1 MRNIRCLFRGRGGV
15 GCLFLLCEAGGA
27 NPSVSNIVSP
37 VSEECPAPDIM
48 RACMHRGVK
57 DSQGPGECLEIKMM
71 MTAEMMTLMMIGWW
85 WSGARWD
92 RMQAAKA

>member
-1 MRNIRCLFRGRGGV
+1 MSFSGAGWV

-37 VSEECPAPDIM
+37 VSEECPASDIM
-48 RACMHRGVK
+48 RACMHCGVK
-57 DSQGPGECLEIKMM
+57 DSQGSGDCLEIK
-71 MTAEMMTLMMIGWW
+71 MMTLMMIGWW

>member
-1 MRNIRCLFRGRGGV
+1 MSFSGVGWV

-37 VSEECPAPDIM
+37 VSEECPASDIM

-71 MTAEMMTLMMIGWW
+71 MSE
-85 WSGARWD
+85 R
-92 RMQAAKA
+92 

>member
-1 MRNIRCLFRGRGGV
+1 MIYALSREVDKYNQKANFARVELRNISLLFRGRVGV

-37 VSEECPAPDIM
+37 VSEECPASDIM

-57 DSQGPGECLEIKMM
+57 DSQGPGEGLEIKVMM
-71 MTAEMMTLMMIGWW
+71 AE
-85 WSGARWD
+85 R
-92 RMQAAKA
+92 